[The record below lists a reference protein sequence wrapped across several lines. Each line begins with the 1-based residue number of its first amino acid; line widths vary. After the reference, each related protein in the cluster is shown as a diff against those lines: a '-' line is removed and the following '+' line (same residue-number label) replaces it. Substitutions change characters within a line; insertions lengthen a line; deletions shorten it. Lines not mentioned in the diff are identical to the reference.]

1 MESIENQFHPNYQTT
16 VDSGSGNLIETPI
29 QNYSQ
34 VKCVREMIVLWPT
47 WFIGLRFKVVHLE
60 NFFWYNFSLQL
71 SVLQDVNQYQHD
83 LERSNVTFNQQEDL
97 LHILT
102 QRNDEI
108 DRSIQQRR
116 QQINELENDLIKL
129 DDLLINSKSN
139 D

>member
-1 MESIENQFHPNYQTT
+1 
-16 VDSGSGNLIETPI
+16 
-29 QNYSQ
+29 
-34 VKCVREMIVLWPT
+34 
-47 WFIGLRFKVVHLE
+47 
-60 NFFWYNFSLQL
+60 L